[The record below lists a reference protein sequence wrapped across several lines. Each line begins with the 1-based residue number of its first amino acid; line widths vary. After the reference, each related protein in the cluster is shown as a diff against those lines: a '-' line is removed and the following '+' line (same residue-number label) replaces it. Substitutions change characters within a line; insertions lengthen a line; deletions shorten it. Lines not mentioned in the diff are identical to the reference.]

1 MSAEVENSK
10 DEEVKVQAVK
20 KPLRKKILGYWP
32 VGIKVLQLLV
42 CAVCMGLIYEP
53 LTRTIFTRILMHH
66 IGVMYTSYTGYMVIN
81 CVLLVSKALGD
92 KIPYRTV
99 ALFAII
105 GSALFLITGMLL
117 IVDTNDFIRDA
128 TRPER
133 DYSDYDESSLKTLF
147 KISAGFAFLNAL
159 LFAADAAVT
168 FKLQDDF

>member
-105 GSALFLITGMLL
+105 GSALFLITGVVLA
-117 IVDTNDFIRDA
+117 VD
-128 TRPER
+128 
-133 DYSDYDESSLKTLF
+133 KV
-147 KISAGFAFLNAL
+147 KISKDNFFDPNVHLGIMMTISI
-159 LFAADAAVT
+159 LFCFFNVLIFFVDAVLMM
-168 FKLQDDF
+168 FVRKESF